1 MGADFAVVKS
11 YRRIGGEFMSI
22 ESTISDFYSSVEKAG
37 KILSVY
43 QKDIDEKQD
52 LIKKY
57 ITELETA
64 VLPENTGNGEFSA
77 LCEKLFVKYNRAI
90 NMWQHQIDKYISGKE
105 FVNKFEKS
113 LLLIVFADV
122 KAGKSTLGNFISG
135 YAFKGTPYEYLY
147 TSPVCYAYD
156 YTDKSL
162 NCGEETVID
171 AGYFIEDEIQATA
184 SIQYF
189 TLFNGLTW
197 VDTPGIHSLT
207 TEYEELAKDYVKY
220 ADLILF
226 LTPSNNPIKQDESYE
241 ISKLVKCDKPM
252 LITITKSDI
261 TKKGVSNGKLVTI
274 LDAKSTQDRA
284 AQEAYTEE
292 KIGEIGKS
300 EIISQNKYISI
311 STRIAKKA
319 LAEQNEEFFE
329 KSNFPAFFEQI
340 GSIISE
346 KAIALKMKRPKDE
359 LNSVIGELIEGNE
372 RFAGIRQL
380 KANVSDFIKD
390 IETQSNRMLQLKP
403 IILSEVNSELDSKIY
418 ALLYSEKTSGR
429 LNQNN
434 YIENKIGTLVGE
446 VVGNVITE
454 TIAREIADF
463 QAVQIENA
471 HVVINADFQIK
482 KQKIEYQVQEG
493 KERRRNPKGI
503 IEHVQSW
510 FGKEFREYSVRTITK
525 HHEIEIG
532 DNFNEYSQTVISD
545 LRPQIIATIDAEIT
559 KVQNQYFG
567 ILKNAIAQIEQS
579 LIYTEEKLINL
590 KY

>member
-1 MGADFAVVKS
+1 
-11 YRRIGGEFMSI
+11 MSI
-22 ESTISDFYSSVEKAG
+22 ESTISDFYSSIEKAG
-37 KILSVY
+37 QILSEY

-57 ITELETA
+57 ITELTPA
-64 VLPENTGNGEFSA
+64 VLPENSGNSEFSA
-77 LCEKLFVKYNRAI
+77 LCEKLFTKHNRAI
-90 NMWQHQIDKYISGKE
+90 SMWQNQIDKYISGKE

-162 NCGEETVID
+162 NCGEETVLKD
-171 AGYFIEDEIQATA
+171 GYFVEDEIQATA

-189 TLFNGLTW
+189 TLLGGLTW

-252 LITITKSDI
+252 LVTITKSDI

-274 LDAKSTQDRA
+274 LEAKSPQDRA
-284 AQEAYTEE
+284 AQESYTEE
-292 KIGEIGKS
+292 KIGEIGRSK
-300 EIISQNKYISI
+300 IISQNKYISV

-319 LAEQNEEFFE
+319 LAEKNEEFFE

-359 LNSVIGELIEGNE
+359 LNSVIGELIDGNE

-380 KANVSDFIKD
+380 KANISDFVKD

-403 IILSEVNSELDSKIY
+403 IILSEVISEIDSRIY
-418 ALLYSEKTSGR
+418 TFLYNEKMSGR

-434 YIENKIGTLVGE
+434 YIENKIGALISE
-446 VVGNVITE
+446 VIGNVITE
-454 TIAREIADF
+454 IIAREIADF
-463 QAVQIENA
+463 QAVQIENV
-471 HVVINADFQIK
+471 HIVINADFQIK
-482 KQKIEYQVQEG
+482 KQKIEYQVQSG
-493 KERRRNPKGI
+493 RTINRAPKGI
-503 IEHVQSW
+503 IENIQHIF
-510 FGKEFREYSVRTITK
+510 FGKNFEEYSVRNVNK
-525 HHEIEIG
+525 CREIEIG
-532 DNFNEYSQTVISD
+532 DNFNEYSQTVINS
-545 LRPQIIATIDAEIT
+545 LKPQITEIINAEII
-559 KVQNQYFG
+559 KVQNQ
-567 ILKNAIAQIEQS
+567 
-579 LIYTEEKLINL
+579 NL
-590 KY
+590 YQ

>member
-1 MGADFAVVKS
+1 
-11 YRRIGGEFMSI
+11 MSI
-22 ESTISDFYSSVEKAG
+22 ESTISDFYSSVKKAG
-37 KILSVY
+37 DILSVY

-57 ITELETA
+57 ITNLET
-64 VLPENTGNGEFSA
+64 VDFPENAGNSEFSE
-77 LCEKLFVKYNRAI
+77 LCEKLFTKHNRAI

-122 KAGKSTLGNFISG
+122 KAGKSSLGNFISG

-171 AGYFIEDEIQATA
+171 DGCFVEDEIQATA

-252 LITITKSDI
+252 LVTITKSDI

-274 LDAKSTQDRA
+274 LEAKSPQDRT

-319 LAEQNEEFFE
+319 LAEQNEEFFT

-346 KAIALKMKRPKDE
+346 KAIDLKMKRPKDE
-359 LNSVIGELIEGNE
+359 LNSVIGELIEGNDK
-372 RFAGIRQL
+372 FVGIRQL
-380 KANVSDFIKD
+380 KENISDFIKD

-403 IILSEVNSELDSKIY
+403 LILSEINSELDSRIY
-418 ALLYSEKTSGR
+418 TLLYSEKTSGR
-429 LNQNN
+429 LNQND
-434 YIENKIGTLVGE
+434 YIENKISSLISE
-446 VVGNVITE
+446 VTGNVITE
-454 TIAREIADF
+454 VIAREIADF
-463 QAVQIENA
+463 QEVQIENA
-471 HVVINADFQIK
+471 HVVVNADFQVK
-482 KQKIEYQVQEG
+482 KQKIEYQIQEG
-493 KERRRNPKGI
+493 RTVSRDPKGL
-503 IEHVQSW
+503 IEKFQHM
-510 FGKEFREYSVRTITK
+510 FLGKDFKEFSVRTITK
-525 HHEIEIG
+525 HREIEIG
-532 DNFNEYSQTVISD
+532 DNFNEYSQTVIND
-545 LRPQIIATIDAEIT
+545 IRPQITAIIDSEIA

-567 ILKNAIAQIEQS
+567 ILKNAIVKLKQS
-579 LIYTEEKLINL
+579 LIQTEEKLINL